1 MPCPVAHLRVG
12 HIREYSLGVD
22 VSDDEAADSP
32 IPDKTSLEAHKQK
45 KNLHILQKVMR
56 FKFFAEQ
63 DEMIHHRGNE
73 TFISGLHSDT
83 TISHDSKR
91 SSLGQN

>member
-32 IPDKTSLEAHKQK
+32 IPDRSQGKVTK
-45 KNLHILQKVMR
+45 KK
-56 FKFFAEQ
+56 KKSAYS
-63 DEMIHHRGNE
+63 
-73 TFISGLHSDT
+73 T
-83 TISHDSKR
+83 K
-91 SSLGQN
+91 SSEI